1 MVFTLK
7 YHRNYDLFEI
17 SKLKGPYMY
26 INLLVMK
33 DHHQTGLNFIVIH
46 MLSIVSAEISIK
58 IMIIQDIIHISFK
71 YNSSITYH
79 FYLYVKETTSMF
91 KDFAM
96 QFSLPISAISILDKK
111 KYNRDKICHCLQGH
125 VPPSISFKCDYIN
138 LRWLEANFVNL
149 QMMQCSSNCY
159 GMFKGF
165 IFISLTRNVVPIY
178 FLPLLE
184 DFDLI

>member
-91 KDFAM
+91 KDVAM
-96 QFSLPISAISILDKK
+96 HFFMLCLSLL
-111 KYNRDKICHCLQGH
+111 
-125 VPPSISFKCDYIN
+125 PP
-138 LRWLEANFVNL
+138 LL
-149 QMMQCSSNCY
+149 QMHE
-159 GMFKGF
+159 K
-165 IFISLTRNVVPIY
+165 I
-178 FLPLLE
+178 
-184 DFDLI
+184 